1 MTALKR
7 PRLDLDRERDPRRRD
22 RHAVDITA
30 AADTRASDAAATPP
44 PRGPRAR
51 AAPRPPT
58 APDTAAGGQAPPTA
72 SVDEQ
77 ADRDQRQRCRD
88 RPGAGARGDR
98 RRACTPPA
106 LPRRSPPR
114 GAGAGTA
121 GGGGTRS
128 VAWSHAGSRRGH
140 GLNQAG
146 PQTELLVCDHRSG
159 GTSAG
164 APSVLSIRL
173 ALPPPEADPIRPKER
188 DVTRRPPA
196 TLTGAMARQPAGAS
210 STRSEMPINP
220 AKATR
225 PVSASRVP
233 NAYISGAARAL
244 QQSLRFEV
252 CPAYEAFPGTPG
264 DATRMRGRQM
274 RRFRA

>member
-1 MTALKR
+1 M
-7 PRLDLDRERDPRRRD
+7 PR
-22 RHAVDITA
+22 
-30 AADTRASDAAATPP
+30 
-44 PRGPRAR
+44 
-51 AAPRPPT
+51 
-58 APDTAAGGQAPPTA
+58 
-72 SVDEQ
+72 
-77 ADRDQRQRCRD
+77 
-88 RPGAGARGDR
+88 
-98 RRACTPPA
+98 A
-106 LPRRSPPR
+106 LPRRSPLR
-114 GAGAGTA
+114 GAGAGTP

-244 QQSLRFEV
+244 QRHSGLRYVLHMRHFRERLGTQRV
-252 CPAYEAFPGTPG
+252 CAVARCADSGPDRFVAVTRTPG
-264 DATRMRGRQM
+264 HNGDTCGLLQAQFPLLIRQGDDRNRTGVDGFAGRCVATPP
-274 RRFRA
+274 RRRAM